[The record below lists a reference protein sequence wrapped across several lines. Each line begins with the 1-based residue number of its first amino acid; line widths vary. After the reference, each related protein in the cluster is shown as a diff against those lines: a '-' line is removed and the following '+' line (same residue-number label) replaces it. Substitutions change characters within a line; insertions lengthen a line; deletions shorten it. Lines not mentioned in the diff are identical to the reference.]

1 MSLQSLQYVGG
12 DGVGAI
18 ELDEFDG
25 EAVVLQQFAQLQGWC
40 HRKDGVL
47 CPVGLQ
53 DLAAWVRFGVALPL
67 LFLKQCA
74 GQDRQQCGLELV
86 AECDA
91 GGHHGSL

>member
-1 MSLQSLQYVGG
+1 MQQDVLADPHRPVDVEG
-12 DGVGAI
+12 DP
-18 ELDEFDG
+18 G
-25 EAVVLQQFAQLQGWC
+25 EHVLQQFAQLQGWC